1 MKSTNFKKI
10 IKEAVKEA
18 IQEELKEILLEAVK
32 APKAQNITENQSV
45 SHKNTKSSPSLD
57 VRKSYMDVLNDTS
70 LNFSSKD
77 VAKFTPQGQDPV
89 NGNLGSGEV
98 GIDQIQNL
106 MNIK

>member
-1 MKSTNFKKI
+1 MNIEST
-10 IKEAVKEA
+10 
-18 IQEELKEILLEAVK
+18 LKRDL
-32 APKAQNITENQSV
+32 
-45 SHKNTKSSPSLD
+45 
-57 VRKSYMDVLNDTS
+57 